1 MASMETSTWHRT
13 LVYFGYRD
21 EGQSLPLTEEDRTV
35 LRARRLTALG
45 AAVMLVVLLALA
57 ILP

>member
-1 MASMETSTWHRT
+1 MESSSWHRT

-21 EGQSLPLTEEDRTV
+21 EGQSLQPTEEDRAV

-45 AAVMLVVLLALA
+45 AVAMLVVLLALA
-57 ILP
+57 IVP